1 MMSEKTAVGFLGMG
15 YYVPEKIITNFDLE
29 KMVDTSNEWIVERT
43 GIRTRHVAAPEQATS
58 DLAYIAAQRALADA
72 NLTAEDIDLIVVG
85 TESPDMKF
93 PSVACI
99 LQDKLGA
106 TKAAAFDLAAGCS
119 GFVYACGIASQTIVS
134 GLYKHVLVVGAETLS
149 RILNWKDRNTC
160 IIFGDGAGAA
170 VLGPVEQGYGILSI
184 DLGADGS
191 GGKFLNMPAGGSRKP
206 ASHETVDAMEHFI
219 HMAGSEVFKF
229 AVKVMGRSTLRV
241 LEKAGLTKTDI
252 DLLVPHQA
260 NKRIIDSAA
269 KRLKLSEDK
278 IMVNLDKYANTSGA
292 SIPIALCEARDQ
304 GRIHKGDNV
313 VMVGFGAGLT
323 YGSLVVKW
331 QKDEEKKA

>member
-1 MMSEKTAVGFLGMG
+1 MSDKQAVGFLGMG
-15 YYVPEKIITNFDLE
+15 YYVPEKIVTNFDLE

-43 GIRTRHVAAPEQATS
+43 GVKTRHVAAPEQATS
-58 DLAYIAAQRALADA
+58 DLAFIAAQRALADA
-72 NLTAEDIDLIVVG
+72 KLSAEDIDLIVVG

-106 TKAAAFDLAAGCS
+106 KHAAAFDLAAGCS
-119 GFVYACGIASQTIVS
+119 GFVYACGIASQTIAS

-160 IIFGDGAGAA
+160 ILFGDGAGAA
-170 VLGPVEQGYGILSI
+170 VLGPVDEGYGILAV
-184 DLGADGS
+184 DLGADGA

-206 ASHETVDAMEHFI
+206 ASHETVDAQEHFI
-219 HMAGSEVFKF
+219 HMVGSEVFKF
-229 AVKVMGRSTLRV
+229 AVKVMGHSTLRV
-241 LEKAGLTKTDI
+241 LEKAGLDKTDI

-260 NKRIIDSAA
+260 NMRIIASAA

-323 YGSLVVKW
+323 YGSIVVKW